1 MKCGQQKGVSL
12 MALINKYKKNRERPR
27 EIHPNN
33 ISILTVGGRAL
44 AKHCQRS
51 TEKFWGVLEGK
62 TESYKNEL
70 AFSIATQILKECV
83 WLNIYIKAADEIII
97 ECRIDKG
104 YGIRAKID
112 GEFIGFLECY
122 QPSSP

>member
-1 MKCGQQKGVSL
+1 MKRGLPRIPSL
-12 MALINKYKKNRERPR
+12 KALINKYKKNRDRPR

-33 ISILTVGGRAL
+33 VSILTVGGRAL

-51 TEKFWGVLEGK
+51 TEKFWGTLEGK

-70 AFSIATQILKECV
+70 AYSIATQILKECV
-83 WLNIYIKAADEIII
+83 WFNIYIKAADEVII

-104 YGIRAKID
+104 YGIRTKID